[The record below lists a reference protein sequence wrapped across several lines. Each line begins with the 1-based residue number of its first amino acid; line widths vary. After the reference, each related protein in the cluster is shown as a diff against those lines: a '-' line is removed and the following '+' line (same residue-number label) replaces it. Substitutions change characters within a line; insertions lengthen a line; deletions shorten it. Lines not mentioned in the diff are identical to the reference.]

1 MADDTTILT
10 KTTNGITVAHD
21 SAVFGVSVRA
31 WIAIILVLTICVSYL
46 AVVIGVVFD
55 AVKTKDWS
63 RVGTFANVGEPLYS
77 MSVAALGFYFGQKTN
92 KP

>member
-10 KTTNGITVAHD
+10 KTNGVTVAHD
-21 SAVFGVSVRA
+21 STVFGISVRA
-31 WIAIILVLTICVSYL
+31 WIAIILVLTICASYL
-46 AVVIGVVFD
+46 IVVSGVVFD
-55 AVKTKDWS
+55 AVRTKDWS
-63 RVGTFANVGEPLYS
+63 KVGTFANVGEPLYS